1 MPLSPDQLLLH
12 YRIVEK
18 IGEGGMGAVWKAL
31 DTQLDREVAIKVLPE
46 QFALDA
52 ERLARFEREAKLLAS
67 LNHPNIAGIYG
78 LHSAVGIRFLSMEL
92 VHGEDLQQRL
102 ARGPLPLNDALSAA
116 RQIAEALE
124 AAHDNGV
131 IHRDLKPANVVMN
144 NEGQVKVLDFGLA
157 KALDPSTGSDSADPS
172 LSPTLT
178 SAGTVAGV
186 ILGTAAY
193 MSPEQARG
201 HTADRRAD
209 IWSFGVLLHE
219 MITGK
224 TMFTGETISDTL
236 AAVLRADVDLGGLPS
251 DTPAGLKTL
260 LTRCLDR
267 NRKTR
272 LQAIGEARIAL
283 EQNFAGEVDAI
294 TEAEAAFSLK
304 RLLPWAIAL
313 AGIAVAVFAMTLGTG
328 SGADADIPH
337 RRFVIEDENMQ
348 LFAWNRP
355 VISPDGKR
363 IAYRADQ
370 NLVIRDLD
378 SLEPRVVPGSEGV
391 RAPFWSPDSAYLAFD
406 ADSKLWK
413 VPAEGGRPVRIC
425 EIPGRGRILV
435 GAWSPR
441 GEIAIA
447 VWRGSIYTVSPQGGD
462 PVERVKL
469 DPETE
474 VDFHTLLYLPDG
486 ETLVTTPHNL
496 DQATREWKDLG
507 EVVAIRGDQ
516 RTPLLQ
522 SAEYTFGAIAWSTDG
537 YLLYERGGANE
548 GIWAATFDPGSLERT
563 GDPILLAPE
572 GAEPSVSA
580 EGTMTWVQ
588 NQEGSK
594 YELFWMDRSGNEFGS
609 LGQPAGNMRNP
620 SISPDGTRVAYSSEQ
635 NENIDIWIQELSGGA
650 PTRLTFATTEEE
662 FPRWS
667 PDSRTM
673 IFDSDF
679 KVTIMPVDG
688 TGEMKTLFPGT
699 RPWVT
704 PDGNQ
709 VLYHYREK
717 RDDRDIW
724 LRPLDGSGEPKLIL
738 GTPAE
743 ELGHLSPAGDY
754 LAYMSD
760 ESGVREVYLTRF
772 PDGTGKWQ
780 VTNGGAW
787 SVLWAKGGDELIYR
801 DIDGD
806 LVAVPIRRSPSLHIG
821 VPQVLIP
828 DAVNAQA
835 VQSRGMDAT
844 ADGERFVMIRR
855 VRAEGEQ
862 PGIVVVQNWTA
873 GL

>member
-1 MPLSPDQLLLH
+1 MPLTPDQLLLH
-12 YRIVEK
+12 YRIVDK

-78 LHSAVGIRFLSMEL
+78 LHSADGIRFLSMEL

-102 ARGPLPLNDALSAA
+102 ARGPLSMEDGLSAA
-116 RQIAEALE
+116 GQIAEALE

-131 IHRDLKPANVVMN
+131 IHRDLKPANVVIN

-157 KALDPSTGSDSADPS
+157 KALDPSTGSGSADPS

-224 TMFTGETISDTL
+224 PMFTGETISDTL
-236 AAVLRADVDLGGLPS
+236 AAVLRADVDLGDLPS
-251 DTPAGLKTL
+251 SAPPGLKHL
-260 LTRCLDR
+260 LQRCLDR

-283 EQNFAGEVDAI
+283 EQNFAGEVD
-294 TEAEAAFSLK
+294 TVTKAEAAFSLR

-313 AGIAVAVFAMTLGTG
+313 AGFAVAVFAMTLGTG
-328 SGADADIPH
+328 QGTEFDAPL
-337 RRFVIEDENMQ
+337 RRFVIEDDHLE
-348 LFAWNRP
+348 FWRWNKP

-363 IAYRADQ
+363 IAYRSGQ
-370 NLVIRDLD
+370 SLVIRDLD

-391 RAPFWSPDSAYLAFD
+391 RAPFWSPDSAFLAFD
-406 ADSKLWK
+406 ADGKLWK
-413 VPAEGGRPVRIC
+413 VPAKGGQPVMIC
-425 EIPGRGRILV
+425 ELPGRSRILA
-435 GAWSPR
+435 GAWSSKGR
-441 GEIAIA
+441 IAMA
-447 VWRGSIYTVSPQGGD
+447 SWRGSIYTVSPQGGD
-462 PVERVKL
+462 PVEQVKL

-474 VDFHTLLYLPDG
+474 VDFHTLMYLPDG

-496 DQATREWKDLG
+496 EQETRKWQDLG
-507 EVVAIRGDQ
+507 EVVAIRGNQ
-516 RTPLLQ
+516 RTSLLQ
-522 SAEYTFGAIAWSTDG
+522 SADYTFRGIAWSTDG
-537 YLLYERGGANE
+537 HLIYERGGANE
-548 GIWAATFDPGSLERT
+548 GVWAAPFDPDSLERT
-563 GDPILLAPE
+563 GEPILIAPE
-572 GAEPSVSA
+572 GADPSVSE
-580 EGTMTWVQ
+580 EGTLTWIR
-588 NQEGSK
+588 NRKGTLF
-594 YELFWMDRSGNEFGS
+594 ELFMVDREGNDLGS
-609 LGQPAGNMRNP
+609 LGQPAESMGAP
-620 SISPDGTRVAYSSEQ
+620 SFSPDGKQVAYSATH

-650 PTRLTFATTEEE
+650 PARLTFATTEEE
-662 FPRWS
+662 RPRWS
-667 PDSRTM
+667 PDGRTV

-679 KVTIMPVDG
+679 KVAVKSVDG
-688 TGEMKTLFPGT
+688 TGEMKTLFQGT
-699 RPWVT
+699 RPRIT
-704 PDGNQ
+704 PDGKQ
-709 VLYHYREK
+709 VLYHHRDK

-724 LRPLDGSGEPKLIL
+724 IRPLDGTGEPRLIL
-738 GTPAE
+738 GSEAE
-743 ELGHLSPAGDY
+743 EIGYVSPAGDY
-754 LAYMSD
+754 LAYLSD
-760 ESGVREVYLTRF
+760 ESEVREIYLTRF

-780 VTNGGAW
+780 VSNGGAW
-787 SVLWAKGGDELIYR
+787 SAHWAKGGDELIYR
-801 DIDGD
+801 DVSGD
-806 LVAVPIRRSPSLHIG
+806 IMSVPVRSSPSLHIG

-828 DAVNAQA
+828 DAADD
-835 VQSRGMDAT
+835 QSLRALGLDVT
-844 ADGERFVMIRR
+844 PDGERFVMVRR
-855 VRAEGEQ
+855 VRSEDNQ
-862 PGIVVVQNWTA
+862 PGIVVVQNWLA